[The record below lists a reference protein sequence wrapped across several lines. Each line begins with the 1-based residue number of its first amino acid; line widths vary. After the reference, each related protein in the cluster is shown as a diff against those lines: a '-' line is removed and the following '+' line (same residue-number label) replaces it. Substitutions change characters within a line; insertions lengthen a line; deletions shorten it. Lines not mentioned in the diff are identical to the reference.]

1 MQLHNIQFIS
11 NENTDHWQYTIVQN
25 ICSHTNGL
33 AGKHKNGD
41 RGRERHVP
49 FFATYYVT
57 YSDDTEEKKED
68 EEEEEENRANNLL
81 FVQIV
86 GRFYAVTLLKWAF
99 HRT

>member
-1 MQLHNIQFIS
+1 MKTLTIDNTPLYKTFAHTQMASQANIKTAI
-11 NENTDHWQYTIVQN
+11 E
-25 ICSHTNGL
+25 G
-33 AGKHKNGD
+33 
-41 RGRERHVP
+41 ERHVP